1 MSTVA
6 APVSPPDSAPASL
19 KKGDSGS
26 FLKKYGF
33 YIAAALFLL
42 LFFMPQPAGLTRKGQ
57 QAMAIFMFALT
68 MWVASPIPIYLTS
81 LIAVIMLSVTGTWS
95 ERNVL
100 GTLGYDVIWLMVS
113 AFVLTAAM
121 IKSNLARRF
130 ALYMVTSFGK
140 TPRRTLFILVFIN
153 FALAFFVPS
162 TTARATLMVPICI
175 ILLEVYQAVP
185 GESNL
190 GRVMMLQGVQA
201 DALATSGVMTATAG
215 NIIAV
220 GFINDLTGTRIGY
233 MDWLLASMPT
243 AVITMLLTFFI
254 GFSLFSF
261 KSESSFGEG
270 MDRLRAELDE
280 MGAWSPVEVKTLA
293 IFLMTVLL
301 WATSD
306 YQKPW
311 FGFEI
316 SVYMTA
322 IIAAVCCLLPNYGVL
337 TWKEAKIKWD
347 LMLFAAGAYAV
358 GNALEKTK
366 AAEWIINKVVSSL
379 GLASMSHTAV
389 YILVVFISMYSHLIF
404 TSKTVRVTILIP
416 SFIALAKGLGMEPA
430 PLALAAAMT
439 MTYTITLP
447 PHSKVNAIYFS
458 TGFFSVLDQI
468 KYAMVTCFIGAC
480 VISVAIFTWFRV
492 IGLFHG

>member
-1 MSTVA
+1 MKNKALKSDEHHPSGVKNGK
-6 APVSPPDSAPASL
+6 PDSWM
-19 KKGDSGS
+19 
-26 FLKKYGF
+26 KKYGF
-33 YIAAALFLL
+33 YLAAICFLL
-42 LFFMPQPAGLTRKGQ
+42 LYFMPQPAGLPVEGQ
-57 QAMAIFMFALT
+57 KAIAIFVFALI
-68 MWVASPIPIYLTS
+68 MWVTCPVPIFITS
-81 LIAVIMLSVTGTWS
+81 LIVIILLSVTGTWS
-95 ERNVL
+95 EKNVL

-113 AFVLTAAM
+113 AFVLTSAM

-130 ALYMVTSFGK
+130 ALFMVTRFGK
-140 TPRRTLFILVFIN
+140 TPKKTLFILVFIN

-175 ILLEVYQAVP
+175 ILLEVYKAIP

-220 GFINDLTGTRIGY
+220 GFINDLTGSSIGY
-233 MDWLLASMPT
+233 MDWLLAGMPT
-243 AVITMLLTFFI
+243 AIITMAITFFI
-254 GFSLFSF
+254 GLRLFSF
-261 KSESSFGEG
+261 KGEATFSDGIGRLSSELNS
-270 MDRLRAELDE
+270 
-280 MGAWSPVEVKTLA
+280 MGNISTIEFKTLT
-293 IFLMTVLL
+293 IFLITVVL

-306 YQKPW
+306 YHQDW
-311 FGFEI
+311 VGFKI

-322 IIAAVCCLLPNYGVL
+322 IMAATWCLLPRFGIL
-337 TWKEAKIKWD
+337 SWPEANIKWD
-347 LMLFAAGAYAV
+347 LMLFAAGAYAA

-366 AAEWIINKVVSSL
+366 GAEWLIGKVVTSL
-379 GLASMSHTAV
+379 GLENMSHTAV
-389 YILVVFISMYSHLIF
+389 YILVIFISMYSHLIF

-416 SFIALAKGLGMEPA
+416 SFIALAKTLGMDPVG
-430 PLALAAAMT
+430 LALAAALT
-439 MTYTITLP
+439 TTYTITLP

-480 VISVAIFTWFRV
+480 VISITLFTWFKV
-492 IGLFHG
+492 LGLFTG

>member
-1 MSTVA
+1 MDASA
-6 APVSPPDSAPASL
+6 AL
-19 KKGDSGS
+19 KKNAPDS

-42 LFFMPQPAGLTRKGQ
+42 LFFMPQPAGLPRKGQ
-57 QAMAIFMFALT
+57 QAIAIFMFALT
-68 MWVASPIPIYLTS
+68 MWVSSPVPIYLTS
-81 LIAVIMLSVTGTWS
+81 LIAIIMLSLTGTWA
-95 ERNVL
+95 EKNVL

-130 ALYMVTSFGK
+130 ALFMVTSFGK
-140 TPRRTLFILVFIN
+140 TPKRTLFILVFIN
-153 FALAFFVPS
+153 FVLAFFVPS

-175 ILLEVYQAVP
+175 ILLEVYKAVP

-201 DALATSGVMTATAG
+201 DALATSGIMTATAG

-220 GFINDLTGTRIGY
+220 GFINDLTGARIGY
-233 MDWLLASMPT
+233 MDWLLAAMPT
-243 AVITMLLTFFI
+243 AIITMMLTFFI
-254 GFSLFSF
+254 GFRLFSF
-261 KSESSFGEG
+261 KGEATFSQG
-270 MDRLRAELDE
+270 MDRLKTELHE
-280 MGAWSPVEVKTLA
+280 MGAWAPVEIKTLC

-306 YQKPW
+306 YHQAW
-311 FGFEI
+311 FGFSI

-322 IIAAVCCLLPNYGVL
+322 IIAATCCLLPKHGIL
-337 TWKEAKIKWD
+337 TWQEAKIKWD
-347 LMLFAAGAYAV
+347 LMIFAAGAYAV

-366 AAEWIINKVVSSL
+366 GAEWLINKLVNAL
-379 GLASMSHTAV
+379 GLASMSHAAV
-389 YILVVFISMYSHLIF
+389 YVIVVFISMYSHLIF

-416 SFIALAKGLGMEPA
+416 SFIALAKSLGMDPVG
-430 PLALAAAMT
+430 LALAAAIT
-439 MTYTITLP
+439 TTYTITLP

-458 TGFFSVLDQI
+458 TGYFTVLDQI
-468 KYAMVTCFIGAC
+468 KYAMVTCFIGAS
-480 VISVAIFTWFRV
+480 VISAALFTWFK
-492 IGLFHG
+492 ILGLYKG